1 MTELVTGGEL
11 YDHIIQVKRVNEQQ
25 AADIIKQLLLAI
37 NYMHE

>member
-11 YDHIIQVKRVNEQQ
+11 YEHIIQVKRVTERQ
-25 AADIIKQLLLAI
+25 AADIVKQILLAV